1 MAVTQIRVE
10 EFAAGDSKARLNE
23 GILRALM
30 KAKGIESVAELSRR
44 SNVSKA
50 TIFRLIAGGGAGG
63 RTATGR
69 ALARVLDTTVETLFA
84 ETGE

>member
-1 MAVTQIRVE
+1 MAVTHIRV
-10 EFAAGDSKARLNE
+10 ADSVTGDSKARLNE
-23 GILRALM
+23 DILRALM
-30 KAKGIESVAELSRR
+30 KAKGIASVAELSRR
-44 SNVSKA
+44 SKVSKA
-50 TIFRLIAGGGAGG
+50 TIFRLIAGEGAGG